1 MQTRTCVLVS
11 VLLLSQA
18 AFGQTFGSISGE
30 AHDTT
35 GAIITGARMTA
46 INIGTNASRTVTT
59 NDAGGYSFP
68 SLPPGIYTV
77 KVEKPGFKTVVRNQ
91 IELQVQLAARVDF
104 EMQVGQVSE
113 SIEVSANAALLVTDN
128 ATVGTVIENKRI
140 LELPLNGRNYLQL
153 VSLAPNVSTGFSS
166 QGQAGARQGGIRA
179 QQTISVAGQRTNF
192 NHYTLDGVENTDPN
206 FNTFVVMPSVD
217 ALQEFKVQTGVYP
230 AEFGRQTSQINVLT
244 KSGTNQYHGTL
255 FEFLRNDKMDAYPY
269 SFTSIRTSKNPF
281 KWNQYGFTL
290 GGPVRV
296 PKIFNGRDKLFFMAN
311 YESFRKRETITGL
324 YSLAPAAVQGGD
336 FSGIS
341 NRIFDPTS
349 HVRQPDGTI
358 TAVAFPGNILP
369 QTRISPISKKL
380 LEFYRTPT
388 LPGVLNNFVTLLPR
402 PVNRDQF
409 ILRMDYVESSKSSWA
424 GRYSWGDENES
435 SPGLN
440 LNGTKLVTNLEQYM
454 GSNTRV
460 LSPTVVTET
469 RFGYTRFYNSVGT
482 LLAFQR
488 NVVDELGIPGLKG
501 GDPVSWGIPSIG
513 IGGVTGGTN
522 GTSIGDGTDGP
533 FENKNNTLQFLNNTS
548 ITRGSHTFR
557 FGGEIRRDQ
566 FNQVGNQYGRGSFS
580 FGFTPTQDPRA
591 RTVGST
597 LPSQGDGFASF
608 LLGNVTTTEVAA
620 QIASVQFR
628 ATSFALYFDDVWKL
642 TPKVTLSLGLR
653 YENTPPWEDISGNL
667 VTVFYNAFDNIPNI
681 QDKSRYPVL
690 LRQGKGSGDPYAGLR
705 VRWPDIPLVQDGR
718 LGNRLVNRD
727 NNDFAPR
734 IGIAWSPNTKWAIRA
749 GAGAFYNQDQGN
761 PRFDVGRNAAGRTR
775 NDDNP
780 DFPAETWLNGASGLA
795 GSVANIATPQAFS
808 NKFDRRTPYTL
819 QWLLNVQRELAPNL
833 TFEAGYLG
841 SVSRHLESYRG
852 TSAAVP
858 GPGTNAIRSPYPNFG
873 LLVLVENGGRG
884 NYNSL
889 GTKLTKRYSNGIN
902 ALVAYTWS
910 KSIDTTSG
918 IRTSDSDT
926 LFSQDGRCMLCDRGL
941 SAFDNRH
948 RLVISA
954 SYDLPIGKGRK
965 RDIQNGVLDAVIGG
979 WQIAGITTWRAGF
992 PINPTA
998 GQNRANTNI
1007 ANDRPDASGQSVDVD
1022 HPTTERWFN
1031 TNAFVLQPIY
1041 QFGNAGRN
1049 TVIGPAGFSLDST
1062 LQKNFRIPKEGHEL
1076 QFRWEA
1082 YNLLNHPVWGFP
1094 NTSLS
1099 SPNFGRI
1106 TSTSGSMRQMQF
1118 ALKYV
1123 F

>member
-1 MQTRTCVLVS
+1 MGRFVRTQLFVLGCVL
-11 VLLLSQA
+11 LANQE
-18 AFGQTFGSISGE
+18 AFAQTFAALSGE
-30 AHDTT
+30 TRDASGAVVA
-35 GAIITGARMTA
+35 GAIVTA
-46 INIGTNASRTVTT
+46 VNVGTNAARSVTT
-59 NDAGGYSFP
+59 NEAGDYSFP
-68 SLPPGIYTV
+68 SLPPGTYTV
-77 KVEKPGFKTVVRNQ
+77 KIEKTGFKTVIRNE
-91 IELQVQLAARVDF
+91 IELQVQQSARVDF

-113 SIEVSANAALLVTDN
+113 SIEVRASATLLATED

-140 LELPLNGRNYLQL
+140 VELPLNGRNYLQL

-179 QQTISVAGQRTNF
+179 AQTIAVAGQRTNF

-206 FNTFVVMPSVD
+206 FNTFVVMPSID

-230 AEFGRQTSQINVLT
+230 AEFGRQTTQINVLT

-255 FEFLRNDKMDAYPY
+255 FEFLRNDKMDANPY
-269 SFTSIRTSKNPF
+269 SFTPIRTSKDPF

-290 GGPVRV
+290 GGPIWL
-296 PKIFNGRDKLFFMAN
+296 PKIFNGKDKLFFMAN
-311 YESFRKRETITGL
+311 YESYRKRGNTTGL
-324 YSLAPAAVQGGD
+324 YSLAPVAVQGGD
-336 FSGIS
+336 FSGIA
-341 NRIFDPTS
+341 NKIYDPNS
-349 HVRQPDGTI
+349 HVLSADGKTI
-358 TAVAFPGNILP
+358 TATPFDGNKIP
-369 QTRISPISKKL
+369 ASKISPISKKL

-388 LPGVLNNFVTLLPR
+388 LPGPINNYVTALAR
-402 PVNRDQF
+402 PQNRDQF
-409 ILRMDYVESSKSSWA
+409 ILRMDYVESSKSTWS

-454 GSNTRV
+454 GTNTRV

-501 GDPVSWGIPSIG
+501 GDPVSWGIPSIS
-513 IGGVTGGTN
+513 IANYN
-522 GTSIGDGTDGP
+522 GIGDGTDGP
-533 FENKNNTLQFLNNTS
+533 FENKNNTLQFINNTS
-548 ITRGSHTFR
+548 ITRGSHSFR

-580 FGFTPTQDPRA
+580 FSTVQTQDPA
-591 RTVGST
+591 TH
-597 LPSQGDGFASF
+597 SQGDAFASF
-608 LLGNVTTTEVAA
+608 LLGNVSLTEVAA
-620 QIASVQFR
+620 QIARVQFR
-628 ATSFALYFDDVWKL
+628 ATSFAVYVDDVWKV
-642 TPKVTLSLGLR
+642 TPKLTLSLGLR
-653 YENTPPWEDISGNL
+653 YENTPPWEDQTGNL
-667 VTVFYNAFDNIPNI
+667 TTVFFNAFDNTPNI
-681 QDKSRYPVL
+681 TDPSRFPVF
-690 LRQGKGSGDPYAGLR
+690 LRQGTGTGDPYAGLK
-705 VRWPDIPLVQDGR
+705 VRWPAIPLVQDGR

-734 IGIAWSPNTKWAIRA
+734 IGIAWSPNPKWVFRI

-780 DFPAETWLNGASGLA
+780 DFPSETFLNGAAGLV

-819 QWLLNVQRELAPNL
+819 QWLFNVQRELANNL

-852 TSAAVP
+852 VSAAVP
-858 GPGTNAIRSPYPNFG
+858 GPGTIASRSPYPNFG

-884 NYNSL
+884 NYNSM
-889 GTKLTKRYSNGIN
+889 GSKLTKRYSNGMT
-902 ALVAYTWS
+902 ALVSYTWS

-941 SAFDNRH
+941 SAFDNRQ
-948 RLVISA
+948 RLVVSGL
-954 SYDLPIGKGRK
+954 YDLPFGKGRK
-965 RDIQNGVLDAVIGG
+965 MDIRNSVLDYIAGG
-979 WQIAGITTWRAGF
+979 WQVGGITTWRSGF
-992 PINPTA
+992 PVNPFA
-998 GQNRANTNI
+998 GVNRANTNI
-1007 ANDRPDASGQSVDVD
+1007 GNDRPDATGQSARLD

-1031 TNAFVLQPIY
+1031 TNAFILQPIY

-1049 TVIGPAGFSLDST
+1049 TIMGPAGFSLDFA
-1062 LQKNFRIPKEGHEL
+1062 LHKDFRIPKEGHRLE
-1076 QFRWEA
+1076 FRAEA
-1082 YNLLNHPVWGFP
+1082 YNFLNHPVWGLP
-1094 NTSLS
+1094 NNTLS
-1099 SPNFGRI
+1099 SANFGRI
-1106 TSTSGSMRQMQF
+1106 TSTNGSMRQMQL
-1118 ALKYV
+1118 ALKYL